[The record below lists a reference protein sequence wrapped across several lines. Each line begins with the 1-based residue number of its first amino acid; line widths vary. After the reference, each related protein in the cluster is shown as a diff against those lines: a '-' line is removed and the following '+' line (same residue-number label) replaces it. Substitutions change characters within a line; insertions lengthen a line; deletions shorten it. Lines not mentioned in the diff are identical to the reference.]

1 MGVSRAVRQ
10 LVAAYPD
17 VQFTVATSSK
27 LPGNCVPAWMYTV
40 GAVSP
45 VSPQTLATLQLAGLN
60 LRPFTGFAPML
71 RVYRLAMDS
80 LCMVTCDVSVDSIWH
95 FVDFKPPAP
104 LAADQASG
112 HPVAAALLTPQ
123 ATVLAHLV
131 DRLCTV
137 LQGADYVAV
146 GQYLRSV
153 ADQRYKEEVYRYT
166 ART

>member
-1 MGVSRAVRQ
+1 MSVGRAVRQ
-10 LVAAYPD
+10 LVAAHPD

-40 GAVSP
+40 GAASRVT
-45 VSPQTLATLQLAGLN
+45 PQTLATLQLAGLN
-60 LRPFTGFAPML
+60 LRPCTGSTPVL

-80 LCMVTCDVSVDSIWH
+80 LCMVTCDVSVDRLWH
-95 FVDFKPPAP
+95 FVDFRPPAP

-112 HPVAAALLTPQ
+112 DPVAAALLTPQ

-146 GQYLRSV
+146 SRYLRSV
-153 ADQRYKEEVYRYT
+153 ANRRRKEEMKRWC
-166 ART
+166 AEP